1 YNLHE
6 LINKLSEIEDLKWI
20 RVLYLYP
27 DNFSDE
33 LINEFKTNSKLLPY
47 VDIPLQHI
55 SNNVLKRMNRHTNK
69 NDIINL
75 LNKLRNN
82 IQNIVIRTTFIVG
95 FPGETESDFN
105 ELNEFIQE
113 YPFDKLGVFSYSREE
128 GTPAYKMDSQIDE
141 ETKEI
146 RRSKIMETQKTVSE
160 KLCQRFIDREFEAL
174 VEEVIDD
181 TNYVGRIYSDSPE
194 IDGVLYIESDSKLE
208 IGSFIK
214 VKIIDSLE
222 YDLIG
227 EYIDERSK

>member
-1 YNLHE
+1 
-6 LINKLSEIEDLKWI
+6 
-20 RVLYLYP
+20 
-27 DNFSDE
+27 
-33 LINEFKTNSKLLPY
+33 
-47 VDIPLQHI
+47 
-55 SNNVLKRMNRHTNK
+55 M
-69 NDIINL
+69 
-75 LNKLRNN
+75 
-82 IQNIVIRTTFIVG
+82 
-95 FPGETESDFN
+95 
-105 ELNEFIQE
+105 
-113 YPFDKLGVFSYSREE
+113 FSYSREE